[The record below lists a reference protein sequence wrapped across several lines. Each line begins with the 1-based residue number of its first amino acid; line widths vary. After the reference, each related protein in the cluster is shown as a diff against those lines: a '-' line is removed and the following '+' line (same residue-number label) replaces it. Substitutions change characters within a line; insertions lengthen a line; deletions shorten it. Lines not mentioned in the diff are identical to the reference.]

1 MILFLITR
9 RRTTNSI
16 LALIIF
22 VLMFEVIHDY
32 MVRTRLILEF
42 PHFLSTA
49 HLFSY
54 AIGPLIYLYILSLT
68 RQGFRIRWMHI
79 LHFVPLLFY
88 NISMYSRYMQSAKL
102 KTAFLERYY
111 SYIDQ
116 DPSFFYVTRSIS
128 DLMEGL
134 IVYDLHKLVYLAVAT
149 IAFLKY
155 RKRVL
160 NEYSTLSDSNLLNV
174 KIILGGYLMIW
185 LLIPLQ
191 RFSGHMGLDTVTV
204 SDMGYLMIP
213 LHLYLLSF
221 FSLIQKPSNL
231 KNAEKQQRHDS
242 SKLGSIIQT
251 CDQIM
256 SNEELYLRTDL
267 TLTSL
272 SKRLDQRAH
281 DVSLAINSQ
290 KGVNFFDYVNAFRVE
305 KARALL
311 IDQANDKY
319 TIEHIGELSGYS
331 SKATFFRSFKKLTG
345 QTPSSFQKEAR

>member
-1 MILFLITR
+1 
-9 RRTTNSI
+9 
-16 LALIIF
+16 
-22 VLMFEVIHDY
+22 
-32 MVRTRLILEF
+32 
-42 PHFLSTA
+42 
-49 HLFSY
+49 
-54 AIGPLIYLYILSLT
+54 
-68 RQGFRIRWMHI
+68 
-79 LHFVPLLFY
+79 
-88 NISMYSRYMQSAKL
+88 
-102 KTAFLERYY
+102 
-111 SYIDQ
+111 
-116 DPSFFYVTRSIS
+116 
-128 DLMEGL
+128 
-134 IVYDLHKLVYLAVAT
+134 
-149 IAFLKY
+149 
-155 RKRVL
+155 
-160 NEYSTLSDSNLLNV
+160 
-174 KIILGGYLMIW
+174 MIW